1 VVISRV
7 ALPYMHIPMA
17 LAEIARVVKSGG
29 HVWLTL
35 HPFAM
40 TREQI
45 LSAVSPPLH
54 ARAA

>member
-1 VVISRV
+1 MISRV